1 MQKSLRFIVA
11 LVLIGLG
18 VWGWRVLFP
27 APGKIIRARLLQLA
41 RTVSFETKDG
51 IVPRGLK
58 AQKLPEFFTPD
69 VVIRFDIR
77 AYGARTWNGRDEL
90 MSELGPAMQGHRGGV
105 KVEFLDVTVTLAPDR
120 QTAVANLTAR
130 VTLPAENDF
139 IVQECNLQLKKVE
152 RKWLIYRVET
162 VKTLSQLKAVRPVPA

>member
-1 MQKSLRFIVA
+1 MQKSLRLIVA
-11 LVLIGLG
+11 IVLIGLG
-18 VWGWRVLFP
+18 IWGWLVLFP
-27 APGKIIRARLLQLA
+27 GPAKVIRARLLRLA
-41 RTVSFETKDG
+41 RTVSFEAKDG

-69 VVIRFDIR
+69 VFISFDIR

-90 MSELGPAMQGHRGGV
+90 LSELGPAMKDHRGGV

-130 VTLPAENDF
+130 VSLLSENDF
-139 IVQECNLQLKKVE
+139 IVQECNIMLKKVE

-162 VKTLSQLKAVRPVPA
+162 VKTLSQRKAVPCVPA